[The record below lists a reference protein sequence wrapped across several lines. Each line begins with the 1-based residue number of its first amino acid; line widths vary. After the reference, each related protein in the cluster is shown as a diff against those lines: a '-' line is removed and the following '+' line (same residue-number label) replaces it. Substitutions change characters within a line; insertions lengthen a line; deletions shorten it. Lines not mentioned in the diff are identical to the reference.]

1 MAVDKPSKTSPW
13 RWVQSGIE
21 AGDESD
27 ETSSHR
33 CVQSGVLVD
42 EPTKISSQRWGRSGM
57 SQLKPYRCCAG
68 AGATSV
74 PAKS

>member
-13 RWVQSGIE
+13 RWVQSAIE

-27 ETSSHR
+27 ETSLHR
-33 CVQSGVLVD
+33 WVQSGVVAD
-42 EPTKISSQRWGRSGM
+42 EPTKISSQRWGRRGM
-57 SQLKPYRCCAG
+57 SQLKPYCCAG